1 MQRIFKAQ
9 IHKEQLRTYGPPQ
22 PTENSKRN
30 VSSGTLWQFR
40 ISPVSVSL
48 TFILP
53 IKLTKLEIY
62 LEMKS
67 NHLTSEPRDRLTD
80 DMSKIT
86 KKVQIGFGC
95 WPGWLPTFWLD
106 KWKDVIFAKASPR
119 TILMTERVQ
128 LQVRKKYIPLLV
140 ITMKPIGFATDTI
153 T

>member
-1 MQRIFKAQ
+1 MC
-9 IHKEQLRTYGPPQ
+9 PQ

-30 VSSGTLWQFR
+30 VSSGTLWQFP

-86 KKVQIGFGC
+86 KKFSNRI
-95 WPGWLPTFWLD
+95 WLLTWLLPTFWLD
-106 KWKDVIFAKASPR
+106 KWKDVIFAKASLR
-119 TILMTERVQ
+119 SILMTERVQ

-140 ITMKPIGFATDTI
+140 ITMKPIGFATDAI